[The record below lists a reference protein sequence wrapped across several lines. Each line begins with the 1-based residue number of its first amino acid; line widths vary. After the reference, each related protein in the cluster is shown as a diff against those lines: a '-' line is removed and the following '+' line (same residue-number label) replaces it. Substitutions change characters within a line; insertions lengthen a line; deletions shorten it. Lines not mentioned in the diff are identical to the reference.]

1 MAISP
6 QHPENSA
13 RIARRHKLAFDV
25 LSDAGNAWA
34 RQLGLVYKLS
44 DELKEVYEG
53 FGLHLPKFNGDDSWE
68 LPLPGRFVVA
78 ADGTLAHRD
87 VDPDYTRRPEP
98 AETVERL
105 RAMAG

>member
-6 QHPENSA
+6 QLPENSA
-13 RIARRHKLAFDV
+13 KIARRHKLAFDV

-34 RQLGLVYKLS
+34 RRMGLVYTLPDDLRGAYEAFGIDLS
-44 DELKEVYEG
+44 R
-53 FGLHLPKFNGDDSWE
+53 FNGDDSWE

-78 ADGTLAHRD
+78 GDGTIVHRD
-87 VDPDYTRRPEP
+87 VDPDYTHRPEP

-105 RAMAG
+105 RRMAG